1 MTRFL
6 FPSLRRAGQS
16 SARAL
21 AKKRLLGPVLVLA
34 MAVSGCLPTKT
45 PLDTPLNGEPSEVEI
60 LRADNAELSRRVHE
74 LRAEKAELKRRIAV
88 LELEVEGPQAGGGQG
103 EPAAVSVATA
113 PARPE
118 DDGPAAGARIEE
130 PSAART
136 RSGAEESVLLSGSA
150 EATDFDLGRAALEA
164 GSYQSADVTL
174 TRFLTQNPRHPFADD
189 ALVLRGRARV
199 GRHQLDA
206 AERDFRLVTDRY
218 PEELVAPEAWL
229 ELVRLLEARGDAPG
243 ARAASQAL
251 LARYPDSAAASL
263 VPEEFLE

>member
-6 FPSLRRAGQS
+6 FPSLRLAGAA
-16 SARAL
+16 SAEAL
-21 AKKRLLGPVLVLA
+21 AEKRHFGLALLLA
-34 MAVSGCLPTKT
+34 VAVSGCLPTKA
-45 PLDTPLNGEPSEVEI
+45 PLDTPLNGEPSEVEV

-88 LELEVEGPQAGGGQG
+88 LELEVEGPEGAGTQG
-103 EPAAVSVATA
+103 KPTEVSVATA

-118 DDGPAAGARIEE
+118 DDGPAAGARIDET
-130 PSAART
+130 PATST
-136 RSGAEESVLLSGSA
+136 RSGVEESVLLSGSA

-206 AERDFRLVTDRY
+206 AERDFRSVTDRY

-251 LARYPDSAAASL
+251 LTRYPDSAAASL